1 MVGGPI
7 EIDHIGGCMKLYGRL
22 STLLDPL
29 LAPLQPAVLL
39 VARLY
44 LAKVFIVS
52 GWLKLTSWS
61 QTLDLFTSEYHVP
74 VLPPAVAAVAG
85 TTGELL
91 FPSLLVIGAFS
102 RPAAVG
108 LFFVNAMAVISYK
121 DVLLSEGFEAAL
133 GNHVLW
139 GCMTV
144 VLAVF
149 GPGCWSLDR
158 ILNGKVR

>member
-1 MVGGPI
+1 
-7 EIDHIGGCMKLYGRL
+7 MKLLTRV

-29 LAPLQPAVLL
+29 LVPLQPAVLL

-44 LAKVFIVS
+44 LAKVFIAS
-52 GWLKLTSWS
+52 GWLKLTNWS

-74 VLPPAVAAVAG
+74 VLPPAIAAVAG

-91 FPSLLVIGAFS
+91 FPSLLVLGLLG

-121 DVLLSEGFEAAL
+121 DVLFSDGFEAAL

-144 VLAVF
+144 ALAVF
-149 GPGCWSLDR
+149 GPGILSLDR
-158 ILNGKVR
+158 LLNGKIR

>member
-1 MVGGPI
+1 
-7 EIDHIGGCMKLYGRL
+7 MKMFARV

-39 VARLY
+39 VIRLY
-44 LAKVFIVS
+44 LAKVFIAS
-52 GWLKLTSWS
+52 GWLKLTNWA

-74 VLPPAVAAVAG
+74 VLPPAIAAVAG

-91 FPSLLVIGAFS
+91 FPSLLVLGLLG

-121 DVLLSEGFEAAL
+121 DVLFSEGFEAAL

-139 GCMTV
+139 GFMTV

-149 GPGCWSLDR
+149 GPGSLSLDR
-158 ILNGKVR
+158 LLNGKIR